1 MTDDTIQTARAV
13 VSAPD
18 DDFDAF
24 LANVEAAVR
33 RHASRV
39 DVAVDDAAVRAVQ
52 RVFCDL
58 LIQSYA
64 RGPDHTPTLLDG
76 RDDDPDVWFDRL
88 ADEMADPASTSATT
102 KIGVAVSRAAAEN
115 DGCRRLL
122 EAAHADR
129 RPDA

>member
-1 MTDDTIQTARAV
+1 MTDDSIQTARDI

-24 LANVEAAVR
+24 LANVETAVR
-33 RHASRV
+33 RHASWV

-52 RVFCDL
+52 RVFCDML
-58 LIQSYA
+58 VQSYA
-64 RGPDHTPTLLDG
+64 RGPDHTATLLDG

-102 KIGVAVSRAAAEN
+102 NIGVAVARAAAEN

-122 EAAHADR
+122 EAGLAHR
-129 RPDA
+129 RHEP